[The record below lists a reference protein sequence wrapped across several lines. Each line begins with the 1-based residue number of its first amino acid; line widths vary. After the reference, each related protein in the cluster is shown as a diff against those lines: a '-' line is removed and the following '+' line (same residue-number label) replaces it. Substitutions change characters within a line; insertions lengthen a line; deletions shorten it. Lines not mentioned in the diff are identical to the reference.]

1 MRGLA
6 RFLLWVGLM
15 SWFAKTYRCGL
26 LVGAIAAGAYAG
38 CGSDEDAGA
47 AERGNSKGPD
57 GDDDGASGDGP
68 IQLDAATRLP
78 DGGVILPPEVEVGLS
93 FETPQAGLTSVYVP
107 NPATNRVA
115 VVNATTFAIESLPVG
130 GRPTYAATVPGQD
143 VALVLNVASRDAALL
158 RTEAGKTSV
167 TELEVGHDANAIAI
181 APGGLHAV
189 IYLNADAS
197 GAMAQSYQDLT
208 IVNLAP
214 TLPLGQKRAQRVSVG
229 FRPRGV
235 QFTSDGRQAFV
246 ITEDGISIL
255 DFAALAEA
263 PSIARLVGLGDT
275 LSDGQS
281 VDVQVTPDGAFALAR
296 RSGES
301 TLRLV
306 NLADGSIETLALGSL
321 FSSTGDAG
329 VPPAELDAG
338 ASDGGATAGA
348 EPELTDLDVSP
359 DGSFAMAVL
368 RDRGALV
375 RIPLPDGFRDPST
388 IDVRTVVDQLIGS
401 VTLSASGSLAVAYT
415 TAVAQEAI
423 LLIDLAGDAA
433 PRGVRL
439 RKAVRAVALSD
450 DGARLL
456 VLHAPLDIPA
466 PSNQDER
473 IDASEGYSLVDTT
486 TGFAKLQLTD
496 ARVRQRD
503 LLITPNGAQLF
514 ALIRNDAREVRQLD
528 VADLSSFQVTNTQ
541 LSQPPSSIGFVPSA
555 SPAGARVFVGHTS
568 PGGMITFFAAD
579 SGEKVQE
586 VAGFEIASRIR
597 Q

>member
-1 MRGLA
+1 M
-6 RFLLWVGLM
+6 
-15 SWFAKTYRCGL
+15 
-26 LVGAIAAGAYAG
+26 AYAG
-38 CGSDEDAGA
+38 CGADKGGALSDRA
-47 AERGNSKGPD
+47 A
-57 GDDDGASGDGP
+57 GDGNQSSEDRDDEGSGPAP

-78 DGGVILPPEVEVGLS
+78 DGGVVLPPEVEVGLS

-115 VVNATTFAIESLPVG
+115 VVNASTFAIESLPVG

-167 TELEVGHDANAIAI
+167 TELAVGHDANAIAI
-181 APGGLHAV
+181 APSGQHAV

-197 GAMAQSYQDLT
+197 GATAQSYQDLT
-208 IVNLAP
+208 IVNLAAA
-214 TLPLGQKRAQRVSVG
+214 LGLGQQRAQRVSVG

-246 ITEDGISIL
+246 ITEDGISVL
-255 DFAALAEA
+255 DFATLAEA
-263 PSIARLVGLGDT
+263 PAVARLVGLGDT

-296 RSGES
+296 RSGDS

-306 NLADGSIETLALGSL
+306 NLADGTIETLALGTL

-329 VPPAELDAG
+329 VLPADLDAG
-338 ASDGGATAGA
+338 VSDAALPLGPQ
-348 EPELTDLDVSP
+348 PELTDLDVSP
-359 DGSFAMAVL
+359 DGSFAIAVL

-375 RIPLPDGFRDPST
+375 RIPLPGGFRDSNT

-401 VTLSASGSLAVAYT
+401 VTLSKSGSLAVAYT
-415 TAVAQEAI
+415 TAVAQEA
-423 LLIDLAGDAA
+423 LLLVDLAGDAA

-456 VLHAPLDIPA
+456 VLHAPLDIA
-466 PSNQDER
+466 SPSNQDEE

-486 TGFAKLQLTD
+486 TGFVKLQLTD

-503 LLITPNGAQLF
+503 LLITPDRAQLF
-514 ALIRNDAREVRQLD
+514 ALVRNDARQVRQLD
-528 VADLSSFQVTNTQ
+528 VADLGSFQVTRTQ
-541 LSQPPSSIGFVPSA
+541 LSQPPSSIGFVPGASSA
-555 SPAGARVFVGHTS
+555 QARVFVGHSS
-568 PGGMITFFAAD
+568 PGGMITFFAAQ
-579 SGEKVQE
+579 SGQKVQE